1 MLEKDEFNLDQRL
14 SQAAASP
21 QAPPAASPPP
31 QGLPAPLSPPAP
43 SASRLSPPP
52 MEPEPERAGPLLLE
66 LGPKSRRDLCWHLL
80 RGTCFLLLGALLG
93 TVLYGYFQRKAED
106 EAGGGVRG
114 SEDAAASWISLG
126 QRAGRTHSPAA
137 HLIGHPSTSGERLR
151 WRSDVDAS
159 FTQGGFRLANDSL
172 VVPASGTYFVYFQA
186 SFLGA
191 ACPAG
196 DEPLI
201 LAHRVLLFSNTYPQD
216 VPILSAHKT
225 ACPGRAPW
233 YRSLRQGAAFALQQ
247 GDRLSTQTEGEAH
260 LLAGQGTLSFGA
272 FAL

>member
-1 MLEKDEFNLDQRL
+1 MLEDSLLPEVFKPGVEDFNSSDR
-14 SQAAASP
+14 
-21 QAPPAASPPP
+21 
-31 QGLPAPLSPPAP
+31 
-43 SASRLSPPP
+43 
-52 MEPEPERAGPLLLE
+52 
-66 LGPKSRRDLCWHLL
+66 
-80 RGTCFLLLGALLG
+80 
-93 TVLYGYFQRKAED
+93 
-106 EAGGGVRG
+106 
-114 SEDAAASWISLG
+114 
-126 QRAGRTHSPAA
+126 
-137 HLIGHPSTSGERLR
+137 GHPSTSGERLR

-172 VVPASGTYFVYFQA
+172 VVPASGMYFIYFQA

-201 LAHRVLLFSNTYPQD
+201 LAHRVLLFSDTYPQD

-233 YRSLRQGAAFALQQ
+233 YRSLRQGAAFALQK

-260 LLAGQGTLSFGA
+260 LLGGQGTLSFGA

>member
-1 MLEKDEFNLDQRL
+1 MQ
-14 SQAAASP
+14 P
-21 QAPPAASPPP
+21 QSE
-31 QGLPAPLSPPAP
+31 Q
-43 SASRLSPPP
+43 
-52 MEPEPERAGPLLLE
+52 AGPLLLQ
-66 LGPKSRRDLCWHLL
+66 LGPQSRRDLCWHLL

-93 TVLYGYFQRKAED
+93 TVLYGYSQRQAED
-106 EAGGGVRG
+106 EAGWGFRG
-114 SEDAAASWISLG
+114 SADAVAPWPALG
-126 QRAGRTHSPAA
+126 QRADRTHAPAA
-137 HLIGHPSTSGERLR
+137 HLVGHPGPSGMRLR

-159 FTQGGFRLANDSL
+159 FTRGGFRLANDSL
-172 VVPASGTYFVYFQA
+172 VVPASGMYFVYFQA

-196 DEPLI
+196 DEPLV
-201 LAHRVLLFSNTYPQD
+201 LVHRVLLFSDTYPRD

-225 ACPGRAPW
+225 ACPGGGPW
-233 YRSLRQGAAFALQQ
+233 YRSLHQGAAFALQK